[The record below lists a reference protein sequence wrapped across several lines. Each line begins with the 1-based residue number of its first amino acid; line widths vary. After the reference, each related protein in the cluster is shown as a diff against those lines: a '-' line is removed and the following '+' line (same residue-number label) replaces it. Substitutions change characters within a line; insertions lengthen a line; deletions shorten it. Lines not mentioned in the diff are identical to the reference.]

1 MSDFQNFKI
10 SPANFLTIATN
21 VLYKTLLE
29 VPRTSSKNVFKA
41 ISEGKRVSIL
51 DVRMEDDADV
61 RFDLALDHS
70 EYRGGRLNFTAFR
83 DSVTVLV
90 GALGENL
97 RNHTDVPVFTEQ
109 RDGSLLFGVPG
120 VTQEQG
126 QANALMLGVN
136 LRGAGTVLLK
146 LQYIDPTQ
154 FQMQEQQTS

>member
-41 ISEGKRVSIL
+41 ISDGKRVSIL

-90 GALGENL
+90 AALGENL
-97 RNHTDVPVFTEQ
+97 HNHTDVPGFTQQ
-109 RDGSLLFGVPG
+109 RDRSLLFGVPG

-136 LRGAGTVLLK
+136 MRGAGTVLLK

-154 FQMQEQQTS
+154 FQVQEQQTS